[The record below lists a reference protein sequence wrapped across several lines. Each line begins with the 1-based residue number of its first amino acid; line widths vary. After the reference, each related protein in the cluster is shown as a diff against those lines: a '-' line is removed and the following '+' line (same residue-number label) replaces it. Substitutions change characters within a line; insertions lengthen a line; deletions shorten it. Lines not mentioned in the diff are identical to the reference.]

1 MIECYKE
8 IVRHRPIWK
17 EDEKGQHPFQY
28 FQIKMNSFSNMN
40 SLSMGKNRFEC
51 WTPFFFWNQIN
62 VLFFSYG
69 ALFAYYIIMLISGTS
84 FTVI

>member
-51 WTPFFFWNQIN
+51 
-62 VLFFSYG
+62 
-69 ALFAYYIIMLISGTS
+69 
-84 FTVI
+84 